1 MTLLGTWYGQPVFW
15 LLLAF
20 IWLSAHF
27 PTYLRSSYQVSITVL
42 LILLQGD
49 IGRIRPVYD
58 AFLAEYPLCYGYWK
72 KYADAEA
79 KYVSL
84 QEASLVYDRGVAAV
98 PYSVDLWG
106 HYALHKQKAAAPV
119 EEVERYKP
127 HITFTVTITATSSCY
142 AHIIILPC
150 GISRRKCM
158 HRPCMALD

>member
-1 MTLLGTWYGQPVFW
+1 MTLLGTWYGQRAFW
-15 LLLAF
+15 LLLAC
-20 IWLSAHF
+20 IWLLPPS
-27 PTYLRSSYQVSITVL
+27 PTDLNLPNELPTTLL

-106 HYALHKQKAAAPV
+106 HYAMHKQKAAAPV
-119 EEVERYKP
+119 EEVERYKL
-127 HITFTVTITATSSCY
+127 HVTIIITLHVMATSFLLTLLCHLVLQTFY
-142 AHIIILPC
+142 C
-150 GISRRKCM
+150 
-158 HRPCMALD
+158 

>member
-20 IWLSAHF
+20 IWLLPPFLTDLKS
-27 PTYLRSSYQVSITVL
+27 PDQLLITLL

-106 HYALHKQKAAAPV
+106 HYAMHKQKAAAPV
-119 EEVERYKP
+119 EEVERYKL
-127 HITFTVTITATSSCY
+127 HITFIITLYVMASSLLLSLFC
-142 AHIIILPC
+142 HI
-150 GISRRKCM
+150 
-158 HRPCMALD
+158 ALQSF